1 MDYPARK
8 TAQTGS
14 RRKVAMDLAIWTMA
28 GILAFPLRAP
38 FGWIELIPLMGW
50 YALVGALIKLAL
62 ILRFGLYRPVWRHV
76 TVEDARGL
84 ALVVAAGSGTLFV
97 LGLAW
102 HEAGLPFP
110 RTVPIIE
117 GVLAL
122 LGMAGVR
129 ITARMWEARKDR
141 ARAPALQGNPRRVLL
156 VGAGEAG
163 THIGWQ
169 IRRRP
174 ASGLIAVGFLDDYSA
189 HGKRSVAGTQILGR
203 IEDLPRVVR
212 EHRIDEVFITMPS
225 AGGRETRRIAEL
237 ARSAKVECRIL
248 PGITQV
254 LSGDVTLAGV
264 RPVQVEDLLRRE
276 PILLDLPASYIDGR
290 TILVTG
296 AGGSIGSELVRQ
308 TALLDPA
315 NIILFGHGENALHR
329 IHEELLFAAP
339 ERRTTVVIGDVRDRA
354 KIDHVMRKFQPSVV
368 FHAAAHKHVPLLE
381 ADPDE
386 AVLNNVGGTKNLAS
400 AALQAG
406 VERFVNVSTDKAVR
420 PTSMLGATKS
430 LAELVVRTVA
440 GEAAEG
446 QSFVSV
452 RFGNVLGSRGSVVEA
467 FQEQIRRGGPV
478 RLTDPEMSRY
488 FMTIREASQLVVQS
502 GALGGNGAL
511 YVLDMGMPVRI
522 LNLARDMIHL
532 AGMDEDE
539 IQIVFTGKRPGE
551 KLHEELF
558 GDEEHL
564 EATSCPGISVAHRE
578 RSVNKWTRGNIDR
591 LIAAAEQRDWP
602 ELDRHLEIL
611 LPGFR
616 PMGTA
621 PSVVPEDVLT
631 LPTLQELS

>member
-1 MDYPARK
+1 MANPATK
-8 TAQTGS
+8 KAWAGS
-14 RRKVAMDLAIWTMA
+14 WIKVGTDLAIWTVA
-28 GILAFPLRAP
+28 CILAFPLRAP
-38 FGWIELIPLMGW
+38 FGWIELIPVMGG
-50 YALVGALIKLAL
+50 YALVGVLIKLPL
-62 ILRFGLYRPVWRHV
+62 ILRFRLHRPVWRHV

-84 ALVVAAGSGTLFV
+84 ALVVAVGSGALFV
-97 LGLAW
+97 IGLAW
-102 HEAGLPFP
+102 HRAGIPFP

-129 ITARMWEARKDR
+129 ISARMWEARKDR
-141 ARAPALQGNPRRVLL
+141 ARAPAFEGTPRRVLL

-163 THIGWQ
+163 THIGWE

-174 ASGLIAVGFLDDYSA
+174 ASGLVAVGFLDDYAA
-189 HGKRSVAGTQILGR
+189 HAHRSVAGTQILGR

-237 ARSAKVECRIL
+237 ARSARVDCRIL
-248 PGITQV
+248 PAITQV
-254 LSGDVTLAGV
+254 LSGDATLAGV

-276 PILLDLPASYIDGR
+276 PIVLELPASYIDGR

-308 TALLDPA
+308 TALLEPA
-315 NIILFGHGENALHR
+315 NIILFGHGETALHR
-329 IHEELLFAAP
+329 IHEELLFSLP
-339 ERRTTVVIGDVRDRA
+339 EQRTTVVIGDVRDRA
-354 KIDHVMRKFQPSVV
+354 KIDHVMRTFQPSVV
-368 FHAAAHKHVPLLE
+368 FHAAAHKHVPLME

-386 AVLNNVGGTKNLAS
+386 AVLNNVGGTRNLAS
-400 AALQAG
+400 AALEAG

-440 GEAAEG
+440 DEADES

-502 GALGGNGAL
+502 GALGGNGAVF
-511 YVLDMGMPVRI
+511 VLDMGSPVRI
-522 LNLARDMIHL
+522 VDLARDMIQL

-558 GDEEHL
+558 GDEEQL
-564 EATSCPGISVAHRE
+564 EATGCSGISVAHRE
-578 RSVNKWTRGNIDR
+578 QSVDKWTRVNIDR
-591 LIAAAEQRDWP
+591 LVAAAERRDWP
-602 ELDRHLEIL
+602 ELDQYLEIL
-611 LPGFR
+611 LPGFG
-616 PMGTA
+616 PMGTRA
-621 PSVVPEDVLT
+621 VGCS
-631 LPTLQELS
+631 